1 MKKMRLVV
9 AVSLLLFLM
18 VVSSTAWAINAKLGP
33 VDLDITGFYQLEVD
47 AAIGNRNPN
56 NQPNL
61 VDSDRHPRFML
72 GRQYIDLNIRAKF
85 TEEFSITLEPR
96 FFQDFTRYMDST
108 RIIMTPFPSALGD
121 LGICLTQT
129 ATLLKLSYG
138 RRLWITKRET
148 CGFVR
153 ASNRLPG
160 EKRLPYVFWMLSTH
174 LI

>member
-72 GRQYIDLNIRAKF
+72 GRQYIDLNIRA
-85 TEEFSITLEPR
+85 IG
-96 FFQDFTRYMDST
+96 Q
-108 RIIMTPFPSALGD
+108 
-121 LGICLTQT
+121 
-129 ATLLKLSYG
+129 
-138 RRLWITKRET
+138 
-148 CGFVR
+148 
-153 ASNRLPG
+153 
-160 EKRLPYVFWMLSTH
+160 
-174 LI
+174 